1 MAWIGCRRLLLREPE
16 RQATELPVVRHAC
29 TLAQKLFQLFV
40 SCVAF
45 CTLVLGL
52 WFRKRS
58 LVLGGQKL
66 SKDGGTPLDHLQLA
80 AAATLTAE
88 AFQGRIYKAIVQM
101 TINATPCWLF
111 ERNYWLRLDSQS
123 GYCVFEGEDLVMFYM
138 LEKPDLPRLSLWDM
152 ICAGLPAGYV
162 LHGPGA
168 MRRLLETKAWF
179 EMKEREVLGDR
190 AGTVARLERVT
201 VTPGRQGQGVGS
213 AALRSAL
220 READLR
226 GLAVVLGTQE
236 MERAL
241 LSPWLRGHLDD
252 ECPLGGGTK
261 LMMLRAHT

>member
-1 MAWIGCRRLLLREPE
+1 MEAR
-16 RQATELPVVRHAC
+16 
-29 TLAQKLFQLFV
+29 
-40 SCVAF
+40 
-45 CTLVLGL
+45 
-52 WFRKRS
+52 
-58 LVLGGQKL
+58 
-66 SKDGGTPLDHLQLA
+66 PLTTCNLA

-88 AFQGRIYKAIVQM
+88 AFQGTPSYKAIVPDDHKR
-101 TINATPCWLF
+101 NAFLRWLF

-220 READLR
+220 READLQ

-236 MERAL
+236 ERNVRFYRRL
-241 LSPWLRGHLDD
+241 GFEVISDD
-252 ECPLGGGTK
+252 ECPLGGGYRNW
-261 LMMLRAHT
+261 MMLREPTAVN